1 MYSIEYFIAA
11 YALII
16 VCSTYFISLSIYV
29 LYRLK
34 FQMDAPALAAVIFY
48 NLSFVVKAV
57 GWTYHYANHDLSRT
71 ANSHN

>member
-34 FQMDAPALAAVIFY
+34 FHLDAPALAAVIFY
-48 NLSFVVKAV
+48 NLSFVVKVV
-57 GWTYHYANHDLSRT
+57 GWTYHCANHDITRT
-71 ANSHN
+71 A